1 MRSTSSPPSGVF
13 ISRCIIPTSWLVSP
27 FTAASAAPWIP
38 PPLPQQLHQPLGI
51 AGSGQTVEGLL
62 IFDQIGGQALLPLF
76 AASFLIHTGSPF
88 QEDFIP
94 VYAPDEVR

>member
-27 FTAASAAPWIP
+27 FTAASAA
-38 PPLPQQLHQPLGI
+38 LPQQLHQPLGI